1 MPYYDYECKKCGLE
15 FEEFHKIDEREEPCK
30 LVPHPKCDV
39 YIAPH
44 HGTAECEVKLKVCFP
59 GLADPIRLGLRKPD
73 DGFKDMM
80 KRMKKNVPGAQDMP
94 LRF

>member
-1 MPYYDYECKKCGLE
+1 MPYYDYECEECDNK
-15 FEEFHKIDEREEPCK
+15 FEEKYSIDERNKPTEEPCSSCGGK
-30 LVPHPKCDV
+30 IK
-39 YIAPH
+39 IKF
-44 HGTAECEVKLKVCFP
+44 GFQ

>member
-15 FEEFHKIDEREEPCK
+15 FEEFHKIDDREEPCK

-44 HGTAECEVKLKVCFP
+44 HGTAECQVK
-59 GLADPIRLGLRKPD
+59 
-73 DGFKDMM
+73 
-80 KRMKKNVPGAQDMP
+80 
-94 LRF
+94 

>member
-1 MPYYDYECKKCGLE
+1 MPYYDYECEECDNK
-15 FEEFHKIDEREEPCK
+15 FEEKYSIDERNKPTEEPCSSCGCK
-30 LVPHPKCDV
+30 IK
-39 YIAPH
+39 I
-44 HGTAECEVKLKVCFP
+44 KVGFP

>member
-15 FEEFHKIDEREEPCK
+15 FEEFHKIDDREEPCK

-44 HGTAECEVKLKVCFP
+44 AGVAECEIKMKVVAPVFAYDNIKTKHSKMKEP
-59 GLADPIRLGLRKPD
+59 SW
-73 DGFKDMM
+73 FKD
-80 KRMKKNVPGAQDMP
+80 RMKDIKKNYPNNT
-94 LRF
+94 L